1 MENKKTNKISTEKMA
16 GIAIFSA
23 LAFVVSLVVRFP
35 VQFLTFDAKDAV
47 ITIAAFVYGP
57 LSAVIISFLAALIEM
72 ITISTTGWYGF
83 LMNFASSAV
92 FSLTASLIYTK
103 KRNLNGAIISL
114 YSAIGATVGVMILLN
129 LLITPLYL
137 QYVGAPIT
145 NADMVAMLPTLLLP
159 FNFAKALMNSAI
171 VMLLYKPTVMALKRL
186 GLVKTHG
193 GAAAMTFNRTTK
205 IILALGAIGLVLS
218 IVIFLILIL

>member
-1 MENKKTNKISTEKMA
+1 MENKNTRKLNTEKMA

-72 ITISTTGWYGF
+72 VTISTTGWYGF

-103 KRNLNGAIISL
+103 KRNLNGALISL
-114 YSAIGATVGVMILLN
+114 YSAIGTTVGVMILLN
-129 LLITPLYL
+129 IFITPLYFGMP
-137 QYVGAPIT
+137 VASP
-145 NADMVAMLPTLLLP
+145 MVMEMLPTLLLP
-159 FNFAKALMNSAI
+159 FNFSKALMNSAF
-171 VMLLYKPTVMALKRL
+171 VMLLYKPLVTALKRL
-186 GLVKTHG
+186 NIVKSQG
-193 GAAAMTFNRTTK
+193 EKAPSMTFNKTTK
-205 IILALGAIGLVLS
+205 TILILGALGLVVS
-218 IVIFLILIL
+218 IAIFLILIL

>member
-1 MENKKTNKISTEKMA
+1 MENKKINKISTEKMA

-103 KRNLNGAIISL
+103 KRNLNGALISL

-205 IILALGAIGLVLS
+205 IILALGAVGLVLS
-218 IVIFLILIL
+218 IVIFLILKL

>member
-1 MENKKTNKISTEKMA
+1 MENKKTNKISTEKMV

-114 YSAIGATVGVMILLN
+114 YSAIGATVGVMLLLN
-129 LLITPLYL
+129 LLVTPLYL

-171 VMLLYKPTVMALKRL
+171 VMLLYKPTVMALKRI

-205 IILALGAIGLVLS
+205 IILALGAVGLVLS

>member
-1 MENKKTNKISTEKMA
+1 MENKKINKISTEKMA

-57 LSAVIISFLAALIEM
+57 ISAVIISFLAALIEM

-114 YSAIGATVGVMILLN
+114 YSAIGATVGVMLLLN
-129 LLITPLYL
+129 LLVTPLYL

-205 IILALGAIGLVLS
+205 IILALGAVGLVLS

>member
-1 MENKKTNKISTEKMA
+1 MENKNTRKFNTEKMA

-72 ITISTTGWYGF
+72 VTISTTGWYGF

-103 KRNLNGAIISL
+103 KRNLNGALISL
-114 YSAIGATVGVMILLN
+114 YSAIGTTVGVMILLN
-129 LLITPLYL
+129 IFITPLYFGMP
-137 QYVGAPIT
+137 VASP
-145 NADMVAMLPTLLLP
+145 MVMEMLPTLLLP
-159 FNFAKALMNSAI
+159 FNFSKALMNSAF
-171 VMLLYKPTVMALKRL
+171 VMLLYKPLVTALKRL
-186 GLVKTHG
+186 NIVKSQG
-193 GAAAMTFNRTTK
+193 EKAPSMTFNKTTK
-205 IILALGAIGLVLS
+205 TILILGALGLVVS

>member
-57 LSAVIISFLAALIEM
+57 ISAVIISFLAALIEM

-114 YSAIGATVGVMILLN
+114 YSAIGATVGVMLLLN
-129 LLITPLYL
+129 LLVTPLYL

-205 IILALGAIGLVLS
+205 IILALGAVGLVLS

>member
-1 MENKKTNKISTEKMA
+1 MENKNTRKLNTEKMA

-72 ITISTTGWYGF
+72 VTISTTGWYGF

-103 KRNLNGAIISL
+103 KRNLNGALISL
-114 YSAIGATVGVMILLN
+114 YSAIGTTVGVMILLN
-129 LLITPLYL
+129 IFITPLYFGMP
-137 QYVGAPIT
+137 VARP
-145 NADMVAMLPTLLLP
+145 MVMEMLPTLLLP
-159 FNFAKALMNSAI
+159 FNFSKALMNSAF
-171 VMLLYKPTVMALKRL
+171 VMLLYKPLVTALKRL
-186 GLVKTHG
+186 NIVKSQG
-193 GAAAMTFNRTTK
+193 EKAPSMTFNKTTK
-205 IILALGAIGLVLS
+205 TILILGALGLVVS
-218 IVIFLILIL
+218 IAIFLILIL

>member
-1 MENKKTNKISTEKMA
+1 MENKKINKISTEKMA

-159 FNFAKALMNSAI
+159 FNFAKSLMNSAI

>member
-1 MENKKTNKISTEKMA
+1 M
-16 GIAIFSA
+16 
-23 LAFVVSLVVRFP
+23 L
-35 VQFLTFDAKDAV
+35 
-47 ITIAAFVYGP
+47 
-57 LSAVIISFLAALIEM
+57 
-72 ITISTTGWYGF
+72 
-83 LMNFASSAV
+83 
-92 FSLTASLIYTK
+92 
-103 KRNLNGAIISL
+103 
-114 YSAIGATVGVMILLN
+114 LLN
-129 LLITPLYL
+129 LLVTPLYL

-205 IILALGAIGLVLS
+205 IILVLGAVGLVLS